1 MKDLKSFLSEI
12 DKCVK
17 CGTCRSICP
26 TTRVLGRESACA
38 RGKLTL
44 IRAYIEGEL
53 EMSDDYTRHVKEC
66 AMCGGCRDV
75 CPAGVKTTD
84 VYLAAR
90 ADLVKVN
97 GLSFLER
104 MVFKN
109 LDSTRLMPSVLRLGA
124 RFKGLLFKAA
134 SPAEA
139 GTASAIETD
148 TGLISRFSLP
158 LVGGGRLMPTVAKR
172 FFLDLK
178 EVRRLGK
185 RPKKA
190 SSNTSETASV
200 KVAFFAGCGVNY
212 LMPHVGTASLKCIER
227 TGAAVSVPKGQV
239 CCGMPAFYTGDVET
253 AERLARKNIEV
264 FEEYGYDFVATS
276 CATCSHGLKTVFKK
290 LFEND
295 DEMRDRAEA
304 FSAKVRDIT
313 ELLARDL
320 KPVKTV
326 EGISPTAPES
336 GGKEAVKQISVTYHD
351 PCHLNRNQGIKAEPR
366 ALLEDAEGVDF
377 KNMKFACSC
386 CGLGGGLSM
395 TNYDLSI
402 AITKRKADGAI
413 ASGAD
418 VIATACPGCI
428 VQLRDA
434 MQRYGVDKK
443 VVHVVELL

>member
-1 MKDLKSFLSEI
+1 MSELESFRAEI

-44 IRAYIEGEL
+44 IKAYLDGEI
-53 EMSDDYTRHVKEC
+53 EMSETFMRHIKEC

-90 ADLVKVN
+90 AEFVEKK
-97 GLSFLER
+97 GLPFLASLI
-104 MVFKN
+104 FKN
-109 LDSTRLMPSVLRLGA
+109 LDSSRLMPFALKLGT
-124 RFKGLLFKAA
+124 RFKGLFFKGA
-134 SPAEA
+134 
-139 GTASAIETD
+139 ETD
-148 TGLISRFSLP
+148 TGLVSRFSLP
-158 LVGGGRLMPTVAKR
+158 LVGGGRLMPEVAGT
-172 FFLDLK
+172 FFLDRK
-178 EVRRLGK
+178 EVRKLGK
-185 RPKKA
+185 RQKKGGDQMG
-190 SSNTSETASV
+190 SSSANI
-200 KVAFFAGCGVNY
+200 AFFAGCGVNY
-212 LMPHVGTASLKCIER
+212 LMPDVGSASLKCIER
-227 TGAAVSVPKGQV
+227 TGSTVSVPKGQV
-239 CCGMPAFYTGDVET
+239 CCGMPAYYTGDMET
-253 AERLARKNIEV
+253 ARRLAKKNIEV
-264 FEEYGYDFVATS
+264 FESYDYDYVATS
-276 CATCSHGLKTVFKK
+276 CATCSHGLKTVFKN
-290 LFEND
+290 LFKDD
-295 DEMRDRAEA
+295 DEMRERAGA
-304 FSAKVRDIT
+304 FAEKVRDIT

-320 KPVKTV
+320 GPMEAASTGSEETGSSDRPV
-326 EGISPTAPES
+326 
-336 GGKEAVKQISVTYHD
+336 SVTYHD

-366 ALLEDAEGVDF
+366 ALLEGTDGIEF

-402 AITKRKADGAI
+402 AISKRKADGAL

-418 VIATACPGCI
+418 VVATACPGCI

-434 MQRYGVDKK
+434 MHRYGVDKK